1 MRNIQTCREFLHVH
15 LSQSGDNCRKQ
26 DFNVLEDKF
35 CSFFYAFEIKEG
47 SKEDSREVGGKQGGA
62 ARLES

>member
-1 MRNIQTCREFLHVH
+1 MTTAGSKI
-15 LSQSGDNCRKQ
+15 S
-26 DFNVLEDKF
+26 NVLEDKF